1 MPVSDTFALKGG
13 RMLDTP
19 KFGSPRAAESA
30 KAPNEIRRLAWH
42 SSIQHETSVTS
53 ALRTARGSTLRK
65 KASAKQAAPLKAAPR
80 KKTVVATKASAPLRA
95 GISSSSPLGMLALY
109 LAAQW
114 RASGRDGVV
123 FLAENESRAERL
135 GSIIP
140 VIEPAC
146 DVLVY
151 PRLNTLPFDQ
161 LEPSRDI
168 AGRRSSVLR
177 RLAGTK
183 KPILLITTAEAMM
196 ELLPLPTNWSRI
208 GFQLRTGAIYSEADL
223 EARLKAL
230 GYDLDDSPDY
240 PGGVL
245 FHGNTFEI
253 FPAGALGPL
262 RIEHSGGRIRRIA
275 AINPM
280 DQEVISETNELFID
294 PMSERLAFKDRA
306 RKRSS
311 LFDYCSRAKWIAD
324 SAVPRHADT
333 WLSTIEDAAARGE
346 RDRAYLSRREWDQAA
361 KKITL
366 LAPTV
371 PFRATPE
378 FYKASSP
385 RKALRAFIEEA
396 QRGDA
401 RVVFVAAVESDLR
414 LMARMSAAKAECVP
428 DWAHATARGRRQ
440 AALLAGFDA
449 GFIVPGKKPLVVITA
464 ADVLGSRAHQPQP
477 TNWAWTPGF
486 EAGDLP
492 ELGSVVVHL
501 QRGLAR
507 LGGLRSMGSG
517 DLSAR
522 EMVRLV
528 FAGNDAV
535 LVPLAELALIWPYAA
550 ELGNTSLDK
559 ADGSSWRPRRA
570 AAETEIHV
578 VAKELAKQMRQ
589 RRRRPAPKLVP
600 RPAAYEK
607 FVARFPY
614 FTTPDQAKAIR
625 DVLDDLASGHPMD
638 RIVCGDVG
646 FGKTEVALRA
656 AAAAV
661 LAGKQVAIVV
671 PTTVLARQHFETFR
685 KRFAPLGFDVGNLSR
700 VASAADARD
709 VRERLKSGELRIVV
723 GTLSLASKEVKFADL
738 GLIIIDE
745 EQHFGA
751 AEKAML
757 SNLNKN
763 GHRLWMSATPIP
775 RTLAA
780 GLTGLR
786 DLSVIATPPVHR
798 VPVATKVAPLS
809 DIAIAAPLV
818 REHRRNGQSFVI
830 CPRIQDLDPL
840 LAKVHALV
848 PELRISTIH
857 GKLPTDEIDERL
869 MGFVEG
875 RTDVLLATNIVES
888 GLDIPRA
895 NTIVVCWPEKFGL
908 AQLHQLRGR
917 VGRGGIRAF
926 AHFLTEGGSD
936 RSEKRLSVL
945 EELSRPGAGFAI
957 SARDLD
963 LRGGGDLRSD
973 RQSGHMQV
981 FGPTLYGHLLTLALE
996 GDRDGMSALWIPE
1009 LNLPIPELLPASYV
1023 QSEAVRLEIYAR
1035 AARCRSDDELEELE
1049 DETQRRFGKLPS
1061 EAGNFFAVARLR
1073 VNCRERGIMRLDV
1086 GPDAIAA
1093 TMLAGKIRKSCSR
1106 LLQREGDRVVYP
1118 GRSSEPALRRVE
1130 LFLDL
1135 LDE

>member
-1 MPVSDTFALKGG
+1 
-13 RMLDTP
+13 
-19 KFGSPRAAESA
+19 
-30 KAPNEIRRLAWH
+30 
-42 SSIQHETSVTS
+42 
-53 ALRTARGSTLRK
+53 
-65 KASAKQAAPLKAAPR
+65 
-80 KKTVVATKASAPLRA
+80 
-95 GISSSSPLGMLALY
+95 MLALH
-109 LAAQW
+109 LVTQW
-114 RASGRDGVV
+114 RTSGRSGLV
-123 FLAENESRAERL
+123 FLAENERRAERL
-135 GSIIP
+135 GSIIQ
-140 VIEPAC
+140 VIEPTC

-168 AGRRSSVLR
+168 AGRRSSTLR
-177 RLAGTK
+177 RLAGAK
-183 KPILLITTAEAMM
+183 KSILLITTAEAMM
-196 ELLPLPTNWSRI
+196 ERLPLPANWSRI
-208 GFQLRTGAIYSEADL
+208 GLPLRTGGVYSEDDL
-223 EARLKAL
+223 QVRFGAL

-253 FPAGALGPL
+253 FPAGALGPF

-275 AINPM
+275 AFNPM
-280 DQEVISETNELFID
+280 DQEVISEHKELLID

-306 RKRSS
+306 PKKAD
-311 LFDYCSRAKWIAD
+311 LFDYCARAKWIAD
-324 SAVPRHADT
+324 TAVPRNADT
-333 WLSTIEDAAARGE
+333 WLSTIEDAAASGE
-346 RDRAYLSRREWDQAA
+346 RDRAYLSQREWDQAA
-361 KKITL
+361 KRIAL
-366 LAPTV
+366 LPPTAPY
-371 PFRATPE
+371 RATPE
-378 FYKASSP
+378 FYKEASP

-401 RVVFVAAVESDLR
+401 RLLFVAAVDADLR
-414 LMARMSAAKAECVP
+414 LMARMSAVKAECVP
-428 DWAHATARGRRQ
+428 DWAQATAKGRRE
-440 AALLAGFDA
+440 AAMLAGFDA
-449 GFIVPGKKPLVVITA
+449 GFVVPGRRPLVVITA

-477 TNWAWTPGF
+477 ANWAWTPGF
-486 EAGDLP
+486 DAVDLP

-507 LGGLRSMGSG
+507 LGGLRSMGTG

-535 LVPLAELALIWPYAA
+535 LVPLAELALTWPYAA
-550 ELGNTSLDK
+550 ELGDTSLDK

-570 AAETEIHV
+570 AAETEVHV
-578 VAKELAKQMRQ
+578 VAKELAKQMSK
-589 RRRRPAPKLVP
+589 RRRRPAAKLVP
-600 RPAAYEK
+600 RPASYEQ

-671 PTTVLARQHFETFR
+671 PTTVLARQHVETFR
-685 KRFAPLGFDVGNLSR
+685 KRFAPLGIEVGNLSR
-700 VASAADARD
+700 VASAAEARQ
-709 VRERLKSGELRIVV
+709 VREGLRSGELKVVV
-723 GTLSLASKEVKFADL
+723 GTLSLAAKEVKFADL

-757 SNLNKN
+757 SGLNKN

-798 VPVATKVAPLS
+798 VPVVTKVAPLS
-809 DIAIAAPLV
+809 DIAIAAALV

-830 CPRIQDLDPL
+830 CPRIQDLDPM
-840 LAKVHALV
+840 LANIHSLA
-848 PELRISTIH
+848 PELRIITIH
-857 GKLPTDEIDERL
+857 GKLPADEIDERL
-869 MGFVEG
+869 MEFVEAKA
-875 RTDVLLATNIVES
+875 DVLLATNIVES

-895 NTIVVCWPEKFGL
+895 NTIVVCWPERFGL

-936 RSEKRLSVL
+936 RSEKRLAVL
-945 EELSRPGAGFAI
+945 EELNRPGAGFAI

-963 LRGGGDLRSD
+963 LRGGGDMLSD

-996 GDRDGMSALWIPE
+996 GDRDGMCALWVPE
-1009 LNLPIPELLPASYV
+1009 LNLPIAQLLPSDYV

-1035 AARCRSDDELEELE
+1035 AARCRSDEELEELE
-1049 DETQRRFGKLPS
+1049 DETHRRFGKLPP
-1061 EAGNFFAVARLR
+1061 AANNFFAVAKLR

-1086 GPDAIAA
+1086 GPEAIAA
-1093 TMLAGKIRKSCSR
+1093 TMLAGKLRKSYSR
-1106 LLQREGDRVVYP
+1106 SLQRDGNRIIFA
-1118 GRSSEPALRRVE
+1118 GRSSEHALRRVE
-1130 LFLDL
+1130 QFLDL

>member
-1 MPVSDTFALKGG
+1 
-13 RMLDTP
+13 
-19 KFGSPRAAESA
+19 
-30 KAPNEIRRLAWH
+30 
-42 SSIQHETSVTS
+42 
-53 ALRTARGSTLRK
+53 
-65 KASAKQAAPLKAAPR
+65 
-80 KKTVVATKASAPLRA
+80 
-95 GISSSSPLGMLALY
+95 MLALHVVT
-109 LAAQW
+109 QW
-114 RASGRDGVV
+114 RMSGRRGLV
-123 FLAENESRAERL
+123 FLAENERRAERL
-135 GSIIP
+135 GSIIQ
-140 VIEPAC
+140 VVEPTC

-177 RLAGTK
+177 RLAGAK

-196 ELLPLPTNWSRI
+196 ERLPLPANWSRLGLPLRI
-208 GFQLRTGAIYSEADL
+208 GGVYSEDDL
-223 EARLKAL
+223 EARLRAL

-253 FPAGALGPL
+253 FPAGALGPF

-275 AINPM
+275 AFNPM
-280 DQEVISETNELFID
+280 DQEVISEPKELLID
-294 PMSERLAFKDRA
+294 PMSERLAFKKRA
-306 RKRSS
+306 GKKSN
-311 LFDYCSRAKWIAD
+311 LVEYCARAKWIAD
-324 SAVPRHADT
+324 TAVPRNAAT

-346 RDRAYLSRREWDQAA
+346 RDRAYLSRREWEQAA
-361 KKITL
+361 KRIAL
-366 LAPTV
+366 LPPTAPY
-371 PFRATPE
+371 RATPE
-378 FYKASSP
+378 FYKEPSP

-401 RVVFVAAVESDLR
+401 RLLFVAAVEADLR
-414 LMARMSAAKAECVP
+414 LMARMSAIKAECVP
-428 DWAHATARGRRQ
+428 DWAQATAKGRRE
-440 AALLAGFDA
+440 AAMLAGFDA
-449 GFIVPGKKPLVVITA
+449 GFVVPGRKPLVVITA

-477 TNWAWTPGF
+477 ANWAWTPGF
-486 EAGDLP
+486 DAVDLP

-507 LGGLRSMGSG
+507 LGGLRSMGTG
-517 DLSAR
+517 DLTAR

-535 LVPLAELALIWPYAA
+535 LVPLAELALIWPYAG
-550 ELGNTSLDK
+550 ELGDISLDR
-559 ADGSSWRPRRA
+559 ADGSSWRPRRT

-578 VAKELAKQMRQ
+578 VANELAKQMRQ

-600 RPAAYEK
+600 RPASYEQ

-625 DVLDDLASGHPMD
+625 DVLDDLGSGHPMD

-661 LAGKQVAIVV
+661 LAGKQVAVVV
-671 PTTVLARQHFETFR
+671 PTTVLARQHVETFR
-685 KRFAPLGFDVGNLSR
+685 KRFAPLGIEVGNLSR
-700 VASAADARD
+700 VASAAEARQ
-709 VRERLKSGELRIVV
+709 VREGLKSGELKVVV
-723 GTLSLASKEVKFADL
+723 GTLSLASKDVRFADL
-738 GLIIIDE
+738 GLIILDE

-751 AEKAML
+751 AEKATL
-757 SNLNKN
+757 SGLNKN

-786 DLSVIATPPVHR
+786 DLSVIATPPAHR
-798 VPVATKVAPLS
+798 VPVVTKVAPLS
-809 DIAIAAPLV
+809 DIAIAAALV

-830 CPRIQDLDPL
+830 CPRIQDLDPM
-840 LAKVHALV
+840 LASIHSLA
-848 PELRISTIH
+848 PELRIITIH
-857 GKLPTDEIDERL
+857 GKLPADEIDERL
-869 MGFVEG
+869 MDFVEG
-875 RTDVLLATNIVES
+875 KADVLLATNIVES

-895 NTIVVCWPEKFGL
+895 NTIVVCWPERFGL

-926 AHFLTEGGSD
+926 AYFLTEGGSD
-936 RSEKRLSVL
+936 RSEKRLAVL
-945 EELSRPGAGFAI
+945 EELNRPGAGFAI

-963 LRGGGDLRSD
+963 LRGGGDMLSD

-981 FGPTLYGHLLTLALE
+981 FGPTLYGHLLTLALD
-996 GDRDGMSALWIPE
+996 GDRDGMGALWVPE
-1009 LNLPIPELLPASYV
+1009 LNLPIAELLPSVYV

-1035 AARCRSDDELEELE
+1035 AARCRSYDELEELE
-1049 DETQRRFGKLPS
+1049 DETLRRFGKLPP
-1061 EAGNFFAVARLR
+1061 AATNFFAVARLR
-1073 VNCRERGIMRLDV
+1073 VSCRERGIMRLDV
-1086 GPDAIAA
+1086 GPEAIAA
-1093 TMLAGKIRKSCSR
+1093 TMLGGRLRKSYSR
-1106 LLQREGDRVVYP
+1106 LLQRDGNRVIYV
-1118 GRSSEPALRRVE
+1118 GRSSEDALRRVE
-1130 LFLDL
+1130 QFLDL